1 MVLAMDQDKYN
12 EAVAMKEAGVS
23 IPAIAHELEVSAQTI
38 RNWFKAQGQDPPDAL
53 KSPKDISIA
62 EAYEEGMP
70 IPQILAKFEIGRPQL
85 YNILSKYSVPT
96 RQVILENTRKRAM
109 DEACAMYE
117 QGFVIRQITEDTGIH
132 QPTLHAELAR
142 RGIPLRRPRG
152 QKT

>member
-1 MVLAMDQDKYN
+1 MDQDKYN
-12 EAVAMKEAGVS
+12 EAVAMNEAGVS
-23 IPAIAHELEVSAQTI
+23 IPAIAHELDVSAQTI
-38 RNWFKAQGQDPPDAL
+38 RNWFTAQGQETPSTT
-53 KSPKDISIA
+53 KSPKDVSIA

-70 IPQILAKFEIGRPQL
+70 IPQILVKFEIQRPRL
-85 YNILSKYSVPT
+85 YAILAKFSVPT
-96 RQVILENTRKRAM
+96 RQMVLEDTRKRAM

-117 QGFVIRQITEDTGIH
+117 QGFVIRKITEDTGIH